1 MRVWPRLPCRRAEL
15 LKFAD
20 DLEITFDIASAY
32 QTVQFI
38 CYGSFLLWFLK
49 LFAQQDWSATV
60 TRTLIGS
67 LGEASGWVLCP
78 AVCVPPQ
85 CRGSDFTALCA
96 AHAAHLVSVH
106 ERTCTVCAR

>member
-1 MRVWPRLPCRRAEL
+1 MMRVWPRLPCRRAEL

-67 LGEASGWVLCP
+67 LGEASGWVLSLS
-78 AVCVPPQ
+78 
-85 CRGSDFTALCA
+85 RW
-96 AHAAHLVSVH
+96 
-106 ERTCTVCAR
+106 CARWYALVAVPSGCPDIYLSRSCPH